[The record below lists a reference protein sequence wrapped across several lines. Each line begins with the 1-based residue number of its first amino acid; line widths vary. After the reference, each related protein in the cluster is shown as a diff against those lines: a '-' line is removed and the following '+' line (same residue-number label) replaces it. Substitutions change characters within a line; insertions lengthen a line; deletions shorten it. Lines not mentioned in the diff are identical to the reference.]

1 MTFNFDAA
9 PDSHASTPHLPAAR
23 VEAPVASEEPKPRR
37 RALLVGQPN
46 VGKSV
51 VFGALTGTY
60 VTVSNYPGTTVEITR
75 GRARFGEDLWEVVD
89 TPGTHNLVPMS
100 EDEAVTRDLLVSE
113 RHDAIIQVGDAKNL
127 ARTLLLTLQL
137 AELGVPFCLDL
148 NMLDEARARGTRLD
162 FERLSRELPGVLVNG
177 STATEN
183 EGLDGVREYLA
194 KHEGEASEGAR
205 SPLTCAPRFPDDV
218 EGAIADVEAS
228 LEGDLPVARR
238 AIATM
243 LLGGERG
250 IGGQLHAKV
259 GEKARSVAAERAQ
272 RLARAHGVPV
282 FALLSRLRLTR
293 AQAIVRAVQSRDRA
307 GEKRA
312 HEGQVS
318 WAKALGFAG
327 LAALVASATYDG
339 AVALTRTTA
348 TADPLADYGFFEVV
362 GRLFSLRVLSGW
374 SAPGLVLLVASI
386 ALGALLVRRH
396 ARARAGAWKLAGAF
410 AAGWS
415 VYWAASLV
423 EGLARH
429 AYSVLPVHLG
439 ALAGVVALAVAA
451 RAGDRRDAVVSAA
464 VGRSATHPVWG
475 LPILAFVLL
484 LAYKVVGVFGAG
496 TAVDFVENRLF
507 GAPVA
512 QVNLDAPQPPEALA
526 TNDGAEEGAERLVA
540 VSDGGSVRI
549 VAQTK
554 RGGVYVED
562 PAARIDV
569 YGGTEA
575 RVWTGYL
582 NRWAYG
588 FFAWLG
594 IPLLTAFFVG
604 PYGLLT
610 MGVTYAVA
618 IVLPVVATFFFVFSM
633 LEDSGYLPRLA
644 VMSNR
649 VLRGM
654 GLNGKAVLPM
664 VLGLGCDTMAT
675 LTARIMET
683 RKERVLVTLL
693 LALGI
698 PCSSQLSVIFALMQR
713 TSGAATLVWVAV
725 VLITLLGV
733 GWVAARVLPGD
744 KSDFL
749 LEMPPIRQPM
759 VANILAKTMARI
771 EWYLK
776 EAVPLFLVG
785 TALLFVLDA
794 AHLLGYVH
802 RAGEPIVHHVLGF
815 PRGGGVSDRV
825 SEALLVGFLR
835 RDFGAAGL
843 LDMARLGKLS
853 PADVAVSMVTITLFI
868 PCIANVFMIAK
879 ERGWKTAGAMSAFI
893 FPYAVAV
900 GALVRAG
907 FGLFGG

>member
-1 MTFNFDAA
+1 
-9 PDSHASTPHLPAAR
+9 
-23 VEAPVASEEPKPRR
+23 
-37 RALLVGQPN
+37 
-46 VGKSV
+46 
-51 VFGALTGTY
+51 
-60 VTVSNYPGTTVEITR
+60 
-75 GRARFGEDLWEVVD
+75 
-89 TPGTHNLVPMS
+89 
-100 EDEAVTRDLLVSE
+100 
-113 RHDAIIQVGDAKNL
+113 
-127 ARTLLLTLQL
+127 
-137 AELGVPFCLDL
+137 
-148 NMLDEARARGTRLD
+148 
-162 FERLSRELPGVLVNG
+162 
-177 STATEN
+177 
-183 EGLDGVREYLA
+183 
-194 KHEGEASEGAR
+194 
-205 SPLTCAPRFPDDV
+205 
-218 EGAIADVEAS
+218 
-228 LEGDLPVARR
+228 
-238 AIATM
+238 
-243 LLGGERG
+243 
-250 IGGQLHAKV
+250 
-259 GEKARSVAAERAQ
+259 
-272 RLARAHGVPV
+272 
-282 FALLSRLRLTR
+282 
-293 AQAIVRAVQSRDRA
+293 VQSRDRA

-526 TNDGAEEGAERLVA
+526 TNDGAEEGSERLVA

-618 IVLPVVATFFFVFSM
+618 IVLPVVATFFFVF
-633 LEDSGYLPRLA
+633 
-644 VMSNR
+644 
-649 VLRGM
+649 
-654 GLNGKAVLPM
+654 
-664 VLGLGCDTMAT
+664 
-675 LTARIMET
+675 
-683 RKERVLVTLL
+683 
-693 LALGI
+693 
-698 PCSSQLSVIFALMQR
+698 
-713 TSGAATLVWVAV
+713 
-725 VLITLLGV
+725 
-733 GWVAARVLPGD
+733 
-744 KSDFL
+744 
-749 LEMPPIRQPM
+749 
-759 VANILAKTMARI
+759 
-771 EWYLK
+771 
-776 EAVPLFLVG
+776 
-785 TALLFVLDA
+785 
-794 AHLLGYVH
+794 
-802 RAGEPIVHHVLGF
+802 
-815 PRGGGVSDRV
+815 
-825 SEALLVGFLR
+825 
-835 RDFGAAGL
+835 
-843 LDMARLGKLS
+843 
-853 PADVAVSMVTITLFI
+853 
-868 PCIANVFMIAK
+868 
-879 ERGWKTAGAMSAFI
+879 
-893 FPYAVAV
+893 
-900 GALVRAG
+900 
-907 FGLFGG
+907 